1 MTTRLEDFG
10 VTDYTPLMSL
20 VPREFSIFEEIG
32 LIQEADIHFG
42 TQEVHEFERITLG
55 EDAMDATS
63 RGGDRSFAGDDEVQ
77 KESFRIPFFTND
89 KITVPAEVQGFRQWG
104 TEDAPANVDS
114 LVNRRVARI
123 QRNHAKLRRDAFYT
137 ALVENKVHAKKKGVD
152 TPLAKNFSTVWGEAR
167 NTDSMTLGTDKPF
180 EKFEAA
186 RQHVIAEAGDN
197 ADAYEMIVIVNSAT
211 FSAIVNDASVVAAY
225 DSYASEQE
233 PLRERLSGN
242 RNNKLFRHKGVV
254 LLEDISGKVP
264 ANKVYVMPLGI
275 DGMWQIA
282 YAPADTIE
290 HANQIAE
297 QSYLFMKENYRAVT
311 IESETSMALI
321 NTMPQL
327 ITEID
332 VTIP

>member
-20 VPREFSIFEEIG
+20 VPRQFSIFEEIG
-32 LIQEADIHFG
+32 LIQEADVHYG

-55 EDAMDATS
+55 EDEMDATS
-63 RGGDRSFAGDDEVQ
+63 RGGDRNFAGDDQAQ
-77 KESFRIPFFTND
+77 KESFRIPFFPLD
-89 KITVPAEVQGFRQWG
+89 KVTTPAEVQGFRQWG
-104 TEDAPANVDS
+104 TEDAPANVET
-114 LVNRRVARI
+114 LVNRRVERI
-123 QRNHAKLRRDAFYT
+123 QRSHAKLRRDAFYT
-137 ALVENKVHAKKKGVD
+137 ALVENKVHAKKGGVD
-152 TPLAKNFSTVWGEAR
+152 TALAKNFSTVWGAAR

-186 RQHVIAEAGDN
+186 RQNVIAEAGDN
-197 ADAYEMIVIVNSAT
+197 ADAYEMISIVNSKT
-211 FSAIVNDASVVAAY
+211 FDAIVGDASVVAAY

-242 RNNKLFRHKGVV
+242 RNNRVFRHKGTV
-254 LLEDISGKVP
+254 LLEDISGKIP
-264 ANKVYVMPLGI
+264 NNKAYVTPLGI

-297 QSYLFMKENYRAVT
+297 ASYLFMKENYRAVT